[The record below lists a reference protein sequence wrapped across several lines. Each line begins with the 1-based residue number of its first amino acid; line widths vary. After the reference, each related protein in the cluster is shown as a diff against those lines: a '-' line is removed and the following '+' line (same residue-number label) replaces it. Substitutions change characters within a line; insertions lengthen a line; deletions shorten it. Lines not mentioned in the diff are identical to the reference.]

1 METTQR
7 EIDREREIL
16 FWTLAYRD
24 YSKRANKAA
33 EDGRFNSLKM
43 YEQLVAN
50 CVSELKRLDVMI

>member
-33 EDGRFNSLKM
+33 KDGRFNSLKM